1 MKRKTVA
8 VALLA
13 ALVLGSCGDRESGQA
28 AQGATKVKNA
38 ALVQN
43 ASASITLTATRA
55 GSPSVTCSYVIG
67 AATGCELPGV
77 NGPGWTIGASL
88 TATVGG
94 ETVEVLGAGQE
105 AVVAP
110 TSPAAPSPATTSFVV
125 GAACNDNN
133 AATTGDAIDAT
144 GRCVGP
150 NALICS
156 DGNPLTND
164 AADRQLGCTYSP
176 VPDGTACDDGNP
188 LTSPD
193 LSLGTK
199 CVSGTTSTTKA
210 PPAPT
215 TTKAPA
221 PTTTTTTTTLPPTT
235 TTTVNYGGRSFA
247 NANFNNQNLVG
258 ANFRGSRVFSSSFQ
272 SANLTRADFTSADVS
287 RSIFV
292 RANLTQANF
301 TRAILL
307 GADFTGADLTGAIFI
322 GADLVGARLPL
333 GFNCLA
339 SGARRCP

>member
-13 ALVLGSCGDRESGQA
+13 ALVLVSCGDHENSRAIDG
-28 AQGATKVKNA
+28 GAKVKNA
-38 ALVQN
+38 ALAQN

-55 GSPSVTCSYVIG
+55 GSPSVTCSYVVG

-94 ETVEVLGAGQE
+94 ETVEVLGAGQQ

-110 TSPAAPSPATTSFVV
+110 TSTPSPATTLFVV

-133 AATTGDAIDAT
+133 AATTGDVIDRT

-156 DGNPLTND
+156 DGNPLTSD
-164 AADRQLGCTYSP
+164 VADPQLGCTYLP

-221 PTTTTTTTTLPPTT
+221 PTTTTTTTTTTLPPTT
-235 TTTVNYGGRSFA
+235 TTTVNYSGRSFS

-307 GADFTGADLTGAIFI
+307 GADFTGADLTGVVFI